1 MDMGERSL
9 GLGLADLHQ
18 TREEVIAEVMKA
30 PQRRV
35 DNVITQL
42 HDSLQLLL
50 MHVLVAEDIRSKY
63 ARYEWENK
71 LQEVGTLL
79 SGVGISAMAMYWSV
93 PYEFTG
99 GITVATMAGVGIL
112 HFFNRR
118 RSVEMEQQCLTPE
131 EMSASFQ
138 RTHSRE
144 IRDAD
149 EFTASVWQRIREPLR
164 LSLSSMGLRHFPAV
178 SSSDIKHLKHML
190 DEDIPRLR
198 RMASPASKR

>member
-1 MDMGERSL
+1 
-9 GLGLADLHQ
+9 
-18 TREEVIAEVMKA
+18 MKA

-42 HDSLQLLL
+42 HDSLHLLL
-50 MHVLVAEDIRSKY
+50 MHALVAEDIRSKF

-71 LQEVGTLL
+71 LQEVGSLFT
-79 SGVGISAMAMYWSV
+79 GVGISIMAVYWNL

-99 GITVATMAGVGIL
+99 GIVVATGTGVGIL
-112 HFFNRR
+112 HYFNRR
-118 RSVEMEQQCLTPE
+118 RSVEMEKQCISPE

-138 RTHSRE
+138 RTHARE

-164 LSLSSMGLRHFPAV
+164 LTLSSMGLRHFPPVTSADV
-178 SSSDIKHLKHML
+178 KSLKRML

-198 RMASPASKR
+198 RMASPKQK